1 MNKKIF
7 IILILIFISTFSFSK
22 EVSVFGAG
30 DINSENPYGLTKTE
44 KSIYKNKNKLESL
57 TSKYNKLQSN
67 FDELSQQIQGFN
79 SVYENDSENLNKTRK
94 SMVSID
100 SAIKSNQSDLQN
112 LQQVSKLN
120 TDSIITL
127 EKRLDEFIELQT
139 KNNKTLEKSLSRVTY
154 LLNKIN
160 KKYVNKDEFNELVK
174 YVNGDS
180 KNISKKKE
188 SVKQVLSKPEIKLT
202 NKQKYNKAVAMFN
215 KRYFTKSLPIWNDLL
230 GTSYKQAS
238 VNYYVGEIRYSKK
251 QYKKAI
257 FHFKKSMM
265 LNDEANYVPKL
276 LLHSAISFEKLGDK
290 ENASNFYSTIID
302 VYENTQEAKI
312 AKKQLKNLK

>member
-1 MNKKIF
+1 MKIF
-7 IILILIFISTFSFSK
+7 LFIILIFISTIVYAK

-30 DINSENPYGLTKTE
+30 DINSDNPYGLTKTE

-57 TSKYNKLQSN
+57 TTKYNKLQSN

-79 SVYENDSENLNKTRK
+79 SVYENDSENLNQTRK
-94 SMVSID
+94 SILGID
-100 SAIKSNQSDLQN
+100 SSIKSNQSDLEN

-139 KNNKTLEKSLSRVTY
+139 KNNNTLEKSLSRVTY

-160 KKYVNKDEFNELVK
+160 KSYVKKDEFKELVK
-174 YVNGDS
+174 YVNGDT

-188 SVKQVLSKPEIKLT
+188 SHNQILTNPVIKLT
-202 NKQKYNKAVAMFN
+202 NKQKYNKALAMFN

-230 GTSYKQAS
+230 GTTYKQAS
-238 VNYYVGEIRYSKK
+238 VNYHLGEIRYTKK

-265 LNDEANYVPKL
+265 LNDDANYVPKL
-276 LLHSAISFEKLGDK
+276 LLHSAISFEKLKDFQ
-290 ENASNFYSTIID
+290 NASNFYTTIID
-302 VYENTQEAKI
+302 VYENTNEAKI
-312 AKKQLKNLK
+312 AKKQLKNIK